1 MWLQTLL
8 LLGLV
13 GLMLD
18 VCYGYSSEDEDYYM
32 QELLSREH
40 YQRVSEDRTADGRQT
55 PGRGIG
61 KESRSTS
68 AASKASN
75 SASGNVNTCNW
86 LRLILSSCSLA
97 CKHVRC
103 HRVPSLNTD
112 VFIQVTRY
120 KLKHSSDLFSLITAV
135 DLAVHSTSTHRTEAV
150 WLEELVFQ
158 DLFQPSNVTGFQ

>member
-40 YQRVSEDRTADGRQT
+40 YQRVSEGRATDGLQT

-68 AASKASN
+68 AASKAAGGSD
-75 SASGNVNTCNW
+75 SASGNVNTRNW
-86 LRLILSSCSLA
+86 IRLIHCM
-97 CKHVRC
+97 
-103 HRVPSLNTD
+103 
-112 VFIQVTRY
+112 
-120 KLKHSSDLFSLITAV
+120 
-135 DLAVHSTSTHRTEAV
+135 
-150 WLEELVFQ
+150 
-158 DLFQPSNVTGFQ
+158 